1 MHTHIHRI
9 LLLSI
14 SFFLIVAPCYGTMDN
29 REKKETKKTT
39 LNIPERTKPGM
50 SKEEIKALWGK
61 PIRESFILQDNT
73 LLEQYLYEDVM
84 FLFSDTRY
92 YLTFRDGLLVAMT
105 YCDANTSYTNNLHL
119 FSILD
124 NSFYLTTAE
133 TRSSASE

>member
-14 SFFLIVAPCYGTMDN
+14 SFFLIVAPCYGRMDN

-73 LLEQYLYEDVM
+73 LLEQYLY
-84 FLFSDTRY
+84 FSDTRY

-124 NSFYLTTAE
+124 NSLLNNGRNKE
-133 TRSSASE
+133 